1 MQTSPIPRRKK
12 LTRNYDATF
21 ALLSRQHSSIRLPR
35 SSNSQRIHSS
45 SSCRA
50 MEFWE
55 ECEDKATEAPSLSYR
70 QMTRRGII
78 HDHKLPH
85 GLFEHRPTPF
95 AGLQSLHVDDTVEY
109 YASAFWAMEGGRLAV
124 LRLRNE

>member
-1 MQTSPIPRRKK
+1 MQTSPIPRREK

-21 ALLSRQHSSIRLPR
+21 ALISHQHSSIRLPK
-35 SSNSQRIHSS
+35 SAKSQRIHSS

-50 MEFWE
+50 E
-55 ECEDKATEAPSLSYR
+55 ECEDKATEPPS
-70 QMTRRGII
+70 
-78 HDHKLPH
+78 LPH

-109 YASAFWAMEGGRLAV
+109 YASAFWAVEGGRLAV
-124 LRLRNE
+124 LRLRNER